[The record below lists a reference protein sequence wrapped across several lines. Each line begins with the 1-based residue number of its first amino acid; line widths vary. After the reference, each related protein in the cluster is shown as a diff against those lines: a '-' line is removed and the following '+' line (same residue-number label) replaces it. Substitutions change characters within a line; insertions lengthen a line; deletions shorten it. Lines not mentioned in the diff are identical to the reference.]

1 MRDKP
6 QWQKCVEYVNDRMG
20 MAVGELF
27 IRDNFDEGSK
37 KTVMLYNN
45 MKVFCIYMS
54 QSVLSL
60 TLTLKLV

>member
-45 MKVFCIYMS
+45 MKVFCIDMS
-54 QSVLSL
+54 QYVLSL

>member
-37 KTVMLYNN
+37 KTVMLYN
-45 MKVFCIYMS
+45 MKVFCIDMS